1 MEAIWNEAV
10 EILSQGGRFVLAAV
24 VGREGSSPRAVGT
37 IMLIRE
43 DGGGVSTV
51 GGGDIE
57 ARVFDAAK
65 QLLDAG
71 GWERLAFDLKSEAA
85 AKAGMVCGGTTEVF
99 LGVCTPV
106 DCPVFEAARSHEM
119 INNKGYLAFHL
130 YGKGHRL
137 VFEDDSAVPAESGDI
152 VRIPM
157 RGNGTLYIFGAGH
170 VAVATARIAVMA
182 DFKTTVFDDRAEF
195 ANATRFPDAS
205 VVVLDSFESLPHI
218 HVDANCY
225 IVIATR
231 GHFHDATVLDY
242 ALGTNAGYIGMIG
255 SRRKR
260 EVTYRDMASKGHSL
274 ESLDRVFS
282 PIGLAIGSETPA
294 EIAVSIVGELIQV
307 RSGAKKQ
314 AAGEAIRESGAE
326 HEAD

>member
-10 EILSQGGRFVLAAV
+10 EILAQGGRFVLAAV

-43 DGGGVSTV
+43 DGGTVSTV

-57 ARVFDAAK
+57 ARVLDAAK
-65 QLLDAG
+65 KMLDAG
-71 GWERLAFDLKSEAA
+71 GWEKLSFDLKSDAA

-99 LGVCTPV
+99 LGVCSSV
-106 DCPVFEAARSHEM
+106 DSPVFEAARSRERG
-119 INNKGYLAFHL
+119 NKKGYLAFHL
-130 YGKGHRL
+130 DGKGHRL
-137 VFEDDSAVPAESGDI
+137 VFEDDMAAPADSANT

-157 RGNGTLYIFGAGH
+157 CGNGTLYIFGAGH
-170 VAVATARIAVMA
+170 VAVATARIAAMA

-195 ANATRFPDAS
+195 ANAARFPDAS
-205 VVVLDSFESLPHI
+205 VVVLDSFESLPYI

-242 ALGTNAGYIGMIG
+242 ALGTDAGYIGMIG

-260 EVTYRDMASKGHSL
+260 EITYRDMASRGHSR

-294 EIAVSIVGELIQV
+294 EIAVSIVGELILV
-307 RSGAKKQ
+307 RSGAGKQ
-314 AAGEAIRESGAE
+314 PAGNVCS
-326 HEAD
+326 